1 MMRRVFAAALALM
14 LVLALCGCRREEG
27 MYIEAAQ
34 LTRAEE
40 DMAALLCPN
49 RGSQLICDY
58 RVDGEA
64 RSLEVSVWELAGGVW
79 ERTSGGGGY
88 LLTGGRGR
96 LALRFDDLSGGL
108 CVTMQDESGT
118 TTTEHRSEAVNGNL
132 ARGTATLSGRES
144 VEYGREIP
152 LAVQTCAS
160 GEQMESLGLEC
171 FYEPERA
178 EGQNYSHVYALTACF
193 DVEELE

>member
-1 MMRRVFAAALALM
+1 MKRVFAAALALM
-14 LVLALCGCRREEG
+14 LALALCGCGREEG
-27 MYIEAAQ
+27 MYIEAAR

-40 DMAALLCPN
+40 DMAALL
-49 RGSQLICDY
+49 RSDSGSQLVCDY

-64 RSLEVSVWELAGGVW
+64 RSLELSVWELAGGVW

-88 LLTGGRGR
+88 LLTDGRGR

-108 CVTMQDESGT
+108 CVTVQDESGT

-132 ARGTATLSGRES
+132 ARGTAMLSGRAS

-152 LAVQTCAS
+152 LAVQACAS

-178 EGQNYSHVYALTACF
+178 AGQSYSHVYALTARF
-193 DVEELE
+193 NVEKLDS